1 MENYAYL
8 YATTHRLKL
17 VCVRPSN
24 AYGVG
29 QQPFVGQ
36 GFIATALTSVMCGMP
51 IKIYGDY
58 RTVRYYLYV
67 SDLALGIISAL
78 QYGRLS
84 TTYNLG
90 SGIGMSNLE
99 VMEVVIPLMRKI
111 GCEV

>member
-1 MENYAYL
+1 M
-8 YATTHRLKL
+8 
-17 VCVRPSN
+17 
-24 AYGVG
+24 
-29 QQPFVGQ
+29 GQ

-99 VMEVVIPLMRKI
+99 VMEVVIPLMCKT